1 MSKLYV
7 FDYNNYYN
15 RIIKKESSLASYG
28 TPKYSLD
35 STNFNYNDGVTTSHI
50 TNYDGVGDYC
60 VVCNDQGAISS
71 RWFILENPRTRGN
84 QHRMDL
90 RRDIIAD
97 YYDNIIVAPMIVSR
111 AMITDTFN
119 PLLYNSENL
128 SLNQIKK
135 REIALLPTRGNRA
148 YWYVLYLANN
158 AGDKSGTITLSNQP
172 YDIPINTTIENS
184 IYKQQTYHK
193 VDNVSFEL
201 CWFPDMHW
209 YITPGMRVN
218 RTVYDTIDSTD
229 VVQNAGVL
237 YKGSDGYEA
246 LWIVEDE
253 AHSLTQMETALTG
266 TYATMRADLLV
277 DKGITEVWP
286 GTTSDLNNILA
297 ANGKIVKSSDNH
309 YYRIKVTDNSTSYK
323 DYFKETDSTVAYVAN
338 RITNVAGLEI
348 WGDFGNQALEYQYS
362 ERTVSVTYEKL
373 SDDVTL
379 TWKIDL
385 SHYNNPNAEYR
396 VVYIP
401 ANNQNVQIYWPN
413 VQPDQSIIWTTMYTD
428 CYENLNK
435 AILDA
440 IVAAYGTSVLYDV
453 QIIPYSPFSTTR
465 LADETQGNN
474 RVLIND
480 FWSNTDVSGAN
491 NNTYF
496 YYNRSGSTSWYAY
509 YPDNIKFDL
518 TIESGRV
525 QKPLNI
531 MINDSY
537 SPTYM
542 DYKIENDCRMWRIC
556 SPNFNGAFEFNLAK
570 NGGLNGIDID
580 ITLRPYNPYIHLNP
594 KFNYLYGSE
603 FNDARGLICQGD
615 FSLPLITD
623 QFKNYE
629 VQNKNYQQM
638 FNRQIEHMDFQQ
650 GQERVMAGFQL
661 ATGTLQ
667 GAATGA
673 FAGRVGGAVGAGVG
687 AAVGAVGSLAA
698 GLADYSMMGDRQ
710 REDKDYTI
718 ESYRMQ
724 LGNIKALPYTIN
736 KVTPLTNNNKI
747 FPVLELYEC
756 TDKEKELFEEYLK
769 YKSMSIDSIGSI
781 NMYLQDTPTFI
792 SGTLIR
798 LEGTGLANNEIYEI
812 YDELKKG
819 VYI

>member
-15 RIIKKESSLASYG
+15 RIIKKESSLANYG
-28 TPKYSLD
+28 TPKYTLNN
-35 STNFNYNDGVTTSHI
+35 TNFNYNDGVTTSHI
-50 TNYDGVGDYC
+50 TNYDGIGDYC
-60 VVCNDQGAISS
+60 VVCDDQDNISS
-71 RWFILENPRTRGN
+71 RWFIKENPRTRGN

-111 AMITDTFN
+111 AMITDIFN
-119 PLLYNSENL
+119 PLLYNSEGL

-135 REIALLPTRGNRA
+135 REIKLKPAAFNDC

-158 AGDKSGTITLSNQP
+158 AGDKSGTITLSTQP

-184 IYKQQTYHK
+184 IYKQETYHK
-193 VDNVSFEL
+193 VENVSFEL

-209 YITPGMRVN
+209 YVNPGMRVH
-218 RTVYDTIDSTD
+218 RTVYDTIDSSG
-229 VVQNAGVL
+229 VVQNDGVL
-237 YKGSDGYEA
+237 YKGSNGYEA

-253 AHSLTQMETALTG
+253 EHSLTQMENALTG
-266 TYATMRADLLV
+266 TYDTMRADLLI
-277 DKGITEVWP
+277 DKDITEVWP
-286 GTTSDLNNILA
+286 GTTSDLNSILA
-297 ANGKIVKSSDNH
+297 ANGKIVKSNDNH

-323 DYFKETDSTVAYVAN
+323 DYFKQTDSTVAYVAN
-338 RITNVAGLEI
+338 RITNVGGLEI
-348 WGDFGNQALEYQYS
+348 WGDFGDQALQYQYS
-362 ERTVSVTYEKL
+362 ERVVSVTYEQL
-373 SDDVTL
+373 SDDVTMD
-379 TWKIDL
+379 WKIDL
-385 SHYNNPNAEYR
+385 THYNNPNAEYR

-401 ANNQNVQIYWPN
+401 ANNQVNRVMWPN
-413 VQPDQSIIWTTMYTD
+413 VRPDQSIIWSTIETN

-435 AILDA
+435 MILDA
-440 IVAAYGTSVLYDV
+440 IIASYGTSVVYDV
-453 QIIPYSPFSTTR
+453 QLLPYCPFSDTL
-465 LADETQGNN
+465 LADDKIG
-474 RVLIND
+474 IND
-480 FWSNTDVSGAN
+480 NWSNSDITGARSS
-491 NNTYF
+491 TYF
-496 YYNRSGSTSWYAY
+496 YYNRSGSISWYAY
-509 YPDNIKFDL
+509 YPDSIKFDL
-518 TIESGRV
+518 TIKNAL
-525 QKPLNI
+525 QQAPLNI
-531 MINDSY
+531 TINDSTN
-537 SPTYM
+537 PTYL
-542 DYKIENDCRMWRIC
+542 DYKIENECRMWRIC

-570 NGGLNGIDID
+570 NGGLTGIDVD
-580 ITLRPYNPYIHLNP
+580 VTLRPYNPYIHLNP

-667 GAATGA
+667 GASMGA
-673 FAGRVGGAVGAGVG
+673 LAGSKFGNVGGGIG
-687 AAVGAVGSLAA
+687 AAVGAAGSLAA
-698 GLADYSMMGDRQ
+698 GIADYSMMGDRQ
-710 REDKDYTI
+710 REDKDYTVAN
-718 ESYRMQ
+718 YRMQ

-756 TDKEKELFEEYLK
+756 TDKEKELFKEYLK
-769 YKSMSIDSIGSI
+769 YKSMNIDSIGSI